1 MHVGCWWY
9 PGTWS
14 GEKDTGLLDK
24 LLRGALPK
32 AHIFAGEPEMVV
44 SVNLSGLET
53 GEEHV
58 REELV
63 VAP

>member
-1 MHVGCWWY
+1 MEDV
-9 PGTWS
+9 
-14 GEKDTGLLDK
+14 GLLGT

-32 AHIFAGEPEMVV
+32 AHVFAGEPEMFV

-53 GEEHV
+53 GEEHA